1 MQGREGGQ
9 REREREPDRDS
20 GKGDNLQKT
29 TLDILYLDRELPQLP
44 ARDTTTTPPRMAGS
58 SVNAGGSVAFA
69 LQDETPAIPQS
80 SPKRAR
86 ETTGT
91 DEGDSGDQPLTLALL
106 QQALQVNQQQITSS
120 LHESLEGLGRRVGN
134 LEQNMDQHV
143 ENTTK
148 LLGAMTDRHCDIENT
163 VKKVSDSYDDVRRRL
178 ELLEGKFATASF
190 SNTTTSTRTTEP
202 GGLENNKPALIMGG
216 WDADQSAS
224 ETLRL
229 VKQHVEELEIDIDMT
244 DSFVPGLRRGFAIV
258 PIAPR
263 VGEDQSTFRGRI
275 RDSLRHIREAK
286 VITGQ
291 KPQGGDRHFWAA
303 ISETPERRKRA
314 QFAGKIK
321 RLILESEGDKHKLDV
336 EFGTGNVWY
345 NSVKIASA
353 TTTPPAGA
361 DTVGIGWISLPTLA
375 RQIGVALGSLTD
387 TWDELKKPLV

>member
-1 MQGREGGQ
+1 
-9 REREREPDRDS
+9 
-20 GKGDNLQKT
+20 
-29 TLDILYLDRELPQLP
+29 
-44 ARDTTTTPPRMAGS
+44 MAGS
-58 SVNAGGSVAFA
+58 SVNAGGNVAFA
-69 LQDETPAIPQS
+69 LQDETPAIAQS

-86 ETTGT
+86 ETAGT
-91 DEGDSGDQPLTLALL
+91 DAGDGGDQPLTLALL

-143 ENTTK
+143 ENTTR

-361 DTVGIGWISLPTLA
+361 DTVGIGWISLSTLA

>member
-1 MQGREGGQ
+1 MG
-9 REREREPDRDS
+9 
-20 GKGDNLQKT
+20 T
-29 TLDILYLDRELPQLP
+29 
-44 ARDTTTTPPRMAGS
+44 
-58 SVNAGGSVAFA
+58 
-69 LQDETPAIPQS
+69 DETPAVPHS

-86 ETTGT
+86 ETEK
-91 DEGDSGDQPLTLALL
+91 EGNGGDQPLTLALL

-202 GGLENNKPALIMGG
+202 GGMENNKPALIMGG

-229 VKQHVEELEIDIDMT
+229 VKQHVEELEIDIDMA

-263 VGEDQSTFRGRI
+263 AGEDQSTFRSRI

-303 ISETPERRKRA
+303 MSETPERHKRA
-314 QFAGKIK
+314 QNQA
-321 RLILESEGDKHKLDV
+321 
-336 EFGTGNVWY
+336 
-345 NSVKIASA
+345 
-353 TTTPPAGA
+353 A
-361 DTVGIGWISLPTLA
+361 DP
-375 RQIGVALGSLTD
+375 
-387 TWDELKKPLV
+387 